1 MLNLEL
7 FHASLDERMNEKEL
21 KKDVAFLSQCLVL
34 ISFLCANNTVSS
46 FTVEVMFLVK
56 YDCFW

>member
-7 FHASLDERMNEKEL
+7 FHASLDEQMNEKRV
-21 KKDVAFLSQCLVL
+21 KKDVAFLSQCLAL
-34 ISFLCANNTVSS
+34 ISFSCENKTVSS

-56 YDCFW
+56 YDCF